1 MRNEG
6 TTLSEQFRIIGTLGN
21 QVRRKFAT
29 IYLAENK
36 ISGEQVVLKVAQQ
49 SDVALERLKQEAAF
63 SFDQAG
69 LPRVI
74 DFQESDQDSVLILE
88 YQKGISWTDHFKTLR
103 QKERLPELIR
113 LLKLLAPLLNE
124 LHTRGIVHL
133 DLKPTNLLYS
143 SESDAVSIIDFGLA
157 LKQPLTAPRK
167 TLFPLG
173 YASPEALLNELDLVD
188 HRSDYFS
195 LAVSCYQLL
204 SDKLP
209 LLHPNPSVTTN
220 LQLTHPLP
228 DCPNLSKNGNAALQ
242 KLGAKFRFGLPP
254 NQLPENERKKALI
267 AGKELRY
274 NKIEDFI
281 SDLETSS
288 KKRWSLF

>member
-6 TTLSEQFRIIGTLGN
+6 STLSEQFRIIGALGN
-21 QVRRKFAT
+21 QTRRKFST
-29 IYLAENK
+29 IYRAENK
-36 ISGEQVVLKVAQQ
+36 LTGDQVVLKIAQNNELA
-49 SDVALERLKQEAAF
+49 VERLKQEASF
-63 SFDQAG
+63 SFETAG
-69 LPRVI
+69 LPSVI
-74 DFQESDQDSVLILE
+74 EFHESQDDSMLILA
-88 YQKGISWTDHFKTLR
+88 YQPGISWKEHFNMLR

-113 LLKLLAPLLNE
+113 LLKLVTPLLNE
-124 LHTRGIVHL
+124 IHGKGIVHL

-143 SESDAVSIIDFGLA
+143 HESDSVSIIDFGLA
-157 LKQPLTAPRK
+157 LQLPPTRLRK

-173 YASPEALLNELDLVD
+173 YASPEALLNELDLTD

-228 DCPNLSKNGNAALQ
+228 DCPNLNKGGNSALQ
-242 KLGAKFRFGLPP
+242 KLGAKFRFGVPP
-254 NQLPENERKKALI
+254 NQLPENERKNALI
-267 AGKELRY
+267 AGKEMRY
-274 NKIEDFI
+274 DKIEDFI
-281 SDLETSS
+281 ADLEASS
-288 KKRWSLF
+288 RKRWGLF